1 MVELAFVS
9 KVSEVK
15 TMLLIYLLIALTF
28 STVLTASFS
37 AHIPERRKGEAFIGF
52 FAVLM
57 ALAWVAD
64 EWLIPSLRTG
74 LKTPWPSAI
83 VLAMFCTLLVLS
95 AAFSIRAPG
104 RPLRQ
109 TVSGFENRLSTEAA
123 VFDLFL
129 WSALVLAGISLLK
142 AAGT

>member
-1 MVELAFVS
+1 MVELVSVS

-15 TMLLIYLLIALTF
+15 AMLLVYLLIALTF

-37 AHIPERRKGEAFIGF
+37 AHISERRKGDAFIGF

-57 ALAWVAD
+57 ALAWAAD
-64 EWLIPSLRTG
+64 EWLIPSLRAG
-74 LKTPWPSAI
+74 LKTLWPSVI
-83 VLAMFCTLLVLS
+83 TLAVFCTLLVLS

-104 RPLRQ
+104 PLRQ

-142 AAGT
+142 AAGA